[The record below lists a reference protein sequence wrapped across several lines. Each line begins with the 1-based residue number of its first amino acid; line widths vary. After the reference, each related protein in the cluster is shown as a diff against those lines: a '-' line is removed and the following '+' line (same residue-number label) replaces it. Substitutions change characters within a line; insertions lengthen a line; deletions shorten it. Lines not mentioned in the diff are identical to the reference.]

1 MAAVEIEVDGGI
13 GEAQEVPARTRPVRN
28 ASYLAA
34 ASLGAK
40 VFSFVFVLYAYRV
53 LHRSGMGSYANVT
66 SYVGLFG
73 VLSDLG
79 LGTLATRDVSGDR
92 SLALRYISNLLA
104 VRTLLSLASI
114 LLIVVLAQVMI
125 DPPLR
130 ASVYVFALGLVPQAV
145 SNTLQLVFQFSER
158 LSYSAAIN
166 IVNGAVTAGLGLLI
180 LFFGQGD
187 RILSL
192 MVVYTVVTTATAIAA
207 ALLVYTRFLPRRL
220 ELDPAWWPALIK
232 LAVPFA
238 SLTLINVLY
247 YNADR
252 QILQVLLGCNHAAAG
267 VGCPQLGE
275 YSAAYRA
282 LDILMIV
289 VISSVNAA
297 VLPAFMRVGGDSRQ
311 ALTALIRAAGTLALA
326 FGVPVALLTAFFP
339 REALR
344 IVAGKEYLV
353 AAPALSILIWT
364 FPCVMLLTLLYNA
377 LYALHRQRIV
387 TMAFAVTLVFN
398 VVANLLFI
406 PHFSYFASAALTVAS
421 EVVNGVIVLYALRR
435 ELGSL
440 GLVSPALR
448 VGAVAVVTALVLW
461 LLHPLGIVVG
471 LPAGVVVVLLGLRVT
486 RVLGPAEQDILG
498 RLPLFGRYARLLS

>member
-1 MAAVEIEVDGGI
+1 
-13 GEAQEVPARTRPVRN
+13 
-28 ASYLAA
+28 
-34 ASLGAK
+34 
-40 VFSFVFVLYAYRV
+40 
-53 LHRSGMGSYANVT
+53 
-66 SYVGLFG
+66 
-73 VLSDLG
+73 
-79 LGTLATRDVSGDR
+79 
-92 SLALRYISNLLA
+92 
-104 VRTLLSLASI
+104 
-114 LLIVVLAQVMI
+114 
-125 DPPLR
+125 LR